1 MLLENIKITK
11 KDGIGPKTY
20 EILTSNGI
28 NSVYDLI
35 NIFPTKYL
43 NFTTTGLDTENVFV
57 KGTVFSDVKNTY
69 VKKNLSYMT
78 FDLETNNEIVKV
90 VIFNRDYLYPKIK
103 VGNILYISGKYESY
117 RKQISASNI
126 YFNIKESSIEPI
138 YDFHNIP
145 SKTLKKIIV
154 NIIDKNFMLFEEF
167 IPSYLIDKH
176 RLPSIYDMY
185 MMIHNP
191 KEVKDYELAYRRLK
205 YTEFLIFELKL
216 QYSRLLSRKSV
227 KTPKKWDI
235 NVIRDFIKTIPFELT
250 EDQKKAVNDIYR
262 DLKSEYPSNRLI
274 IGDVGSG
281 KTIVA
286 SLGIY
291 AVALDN
297 YEVCFMAPTEILAYQ
312 HYKSLKELFKNTPLR
327 IEILT
332 SSIKGKNRM
341 ELLDKIKN
349 HEVDV
354 IVGTH
359 ALFTDDIIYNNL
371 GLVITDE
378 QHRFGVNQRKALRDK
393 GFNPD
398 VLYLTATPIPRTL
411 AISVFGDMDSSII
424 KQLPSGRKPIKTKVV
439 LEENLD
445 ACLNIVNEEI
455 KNKHQ
460 IYVISPLIEESEKMS
475 LHDVFETKEAL
486 ENKFKNYSIEI
497 LHGKMK
503 QDEKDEIMRRFKN
516 GEFEILVSTTVIEV
530 GIDNPNATVMVILN
544 AERFGLSQLHQLR
557 GRVGRSNLQ
566 SYCFLVTDNSDK
578 ERLKIIENTLD
589 GFQLAEED
597 LKLRGPGDF
606 FGSRQSGLPNFK
618 YGNLVNDYLVLE
630 DAKNDSYN
638 IIFNDD
644 IKKYKELYNIIV
656 KDMNSIKD

>member
-1 MLLENIKITK
+1 MLLENIKITR

-43 NFTTTGLDTENVFV
+43 NYKTTGLDCENVFIR
-57 KGTVFSDVKNTY
+57 GTVFSDVKNTY
-69 VKKNLSYMT
+69 VKKSLSYMT
-78 FDLETNNEIVKV
+78 FDLEVENKIVKV
-90 VIFNRDYLYPKIK
+90 VIFNRDYLLPRLK
-103 VGNILYISGKYESY
+103 VGNIIYVSGKYEGY
-117 RKQISASNI
+117 RNQISASNI
-126 YFNIKESSIEPI
+126 FFNVNENTIEPL

-145 SKTLKKIIV
+145 SKSLKKIIV
-154 NIIDKNFMLFEEF
+154 NIIDKYFMYFKDN
-167 IPSYLIDKH
+167 IPSYLLEKYN
-176 RLPSIYDMY
+176 LPSIYDMY
-185 MMIHNP
+185 NLIHNP
-191 KEVKDYELAYRRLK
+191 KSTKDYELAYKRLK
-205 YTEFLIFELKL
+205 YEEFLTFELKF
-216 QYSRLLSRKSV
+216 QYSRLLSKKSL

-250 EDQKKAVNDIYR
+250 DSQKEAVNDIYR
-262 DLKSEYPSNRLI
+262 DLKSEYPANRLI

-286 SLGIY
+286 ALGIY
-291 AVALDN
+291 ATALDN

-312 HYKSLKELFKNTPLR
+312 HYNNLCELFRNTPIR

-332 SSIKGKNRM
+332 SSIKGKNRTD
-341 ELLDKIKN
+341 LLDKIKN

-354 IVGTH
+354 IIGTH

-424 KQLPSGRKPIKTKVV
+424 KGLPKGRQQIKTKVV
-439 LEENLD
+439 LEDNFD

-460 IYVISPLIEESEKMS
+460 VYVISPLIEESDKMD
-475 LHDVFETKEAL
+475 LHDVFETSEMLK
-486 ENKFKNYSIEI
+486 NKLSNYSIRI

-503 QDEKDEIMRRFKN
+503 QNEKDEIMNSFKN
-516 GEFEILVSTTVIEV
+516 NEFEILVSTTVIEV
-530 GIDNPNATVMVILN
+530 GIDNPNATVMIILN

-557 GRVGRSNLQ
+557 GRVGRGSAQ
-566 SYCFLVTDNSDK
+566 SYCFLITDNSDK

-589 GFQLAEED
+589 GFELAECD

-618 YGNLVNDYLVLE
+618 YGNLVDDYLVLE

-644 IKKYKELYNIIV
+644 IKKYEELYEKII

>member
-43 NFTTTGLDTENVFV
+43 NYNITGLDCENVFIR
-57 KGTVFSDVKNTY
+57 GTVFSDVKNTY
-69 VKKNLSYMT
+69 VKKSLSYMT
-78 FDLETNNEIVKV
+78 FDLEVDDKIIKV
-90 VIFNRDYLYPKIK
+90 VIFNRAYLLPRLK
-103 VGNILYISGKYESY
+103 VGNIIYVSGKYEGY
-117 RKQISASNI
+117 RNQISASNI
-126 YFNIKESSIEPI
+126 YFNIKESSIEPV
-138 YDFHNIP
+138 YEFHNIP
-145 SKTLKKIIV
+145 SKSLKKIIT
-154 NIIDKNFMLFEEF
+154 NIIDKYFMYFNEYL
-167 IPSYLIDKH
+167 PSFLIDKYN
-176 RLPSIYDMY
+176 LPSLFDMY
-185 MMIHNP
+185 NLIHNP
-191 KEVKDYELAYRRLK
+191 KSTKDYELAYRRLK
-205 YTEFLIFELKL
+205 YEEFLAFELKL
-216 QYSRLLSRKSV
+216 QYSRYISKKSV

-250 EDQKKAVNDIYR
+250 DSQKQAVNDIYR
-262 DLKSEYPSNRLI
+262 DLKSEYPANRLI

-286 SLGIY
+286 ALAIY
-291 AVALDN
+291 ATALDN

-312 HYKSLKELFKNTPLR
+312 HYHNLLELFKDTPIR

-332 SSIKGKNRM
+332 SSIKGKNR
-341 ELLDKIKN
+341 LDILDKIRN

-354 IVGTH
+354 IIGTH

-424 KQLPSGRKPIKTKVV
+424 KGLPLGRQKIKTKVV
-439 LEENLD
+439 LEDNFD

-455 KNKHQ
+455 KNNHQ
-460 IYVISPLIEESEKMS
+460 IYVISPLIEESDKMD
-475 LHDVFETKEAL
+475 LHDVFETSEMLK
-486 ENKFKNYSIEI
+486 NKLSNYSIEV

-503 QDEKDEIMRRFKN
+503 QSEKDEIMKRFKDN
-516 GEFEILVSTTVIEV
+516 EFHILVSTTVIEV
-530 GIDNPNATVMVILN
+530 GIDNPNATVMIILN

-557 GRVGRSNLQ
+557 GRVGRGMDQ

-589 GFQLAEED
+589 GFELAECD

-606 FGSRQSGLPNFK
+606 FGSRQSGLPDFK
-618 YGNLVNDYLVLE
+618 YGNLVSDYLILE

-644 IKKYKELYNIIV
+644 IKKYKVLYEKIL